1 MITGRGRF
9 NLYLLAALVAVVACG
24 CRTHKDNKNK
34 VYATIRIHLEAG
46 PQDTDREVQVPI
58 YRAQP
63 VQLLVQNEPFLT
75 EGQVASAKVVDA
87 LGGFDLQ
94 VQFDRQ
100 GTWLLQQYS
109 ANNRG
114 RHFALFSEF
123 GEPGKKGKE
132 GRWLAAPVFSTL
144 NTSGLIQFTPDASR
158 EEADQ
163 IALGLNNIAKK
174 NQADL
179 KWAN

>member
-9 NLYLLAALVAVVACG
+9 NLYLLLALVTIVAGG
-24 CRTHKDNKNK
+24 CRTHKDNQNK
-34 VYATIRIHLEAG
+34 VFASLRIHLEAG

-63 VQLLVQNEPFLT
+63 VQMLVQNEPFLT
-75 EGQVASAKVVDA
+75 EAQVAWAKVVDV

-94 VQFDRQ
+94 IQFDRQ
-100 GTWLLQQYS
+100 GIWLLQQYS

-114 RHFALFSEF
+114 RHFALYSEFSEK
-123 GEPGKKGKE
+123 GKKAKD
-132 GRWLAAPVFSTL
+132 GRWLAAPAFSTL
-144 NTSGLIQFTPDASR
+144 ISTGLIQFTPDTTR

-163 IALGLNNIAKK
+163 IALGLNNIARK
-174 NQADL
+174 NQDAA
-179 KWAN
+179 KW